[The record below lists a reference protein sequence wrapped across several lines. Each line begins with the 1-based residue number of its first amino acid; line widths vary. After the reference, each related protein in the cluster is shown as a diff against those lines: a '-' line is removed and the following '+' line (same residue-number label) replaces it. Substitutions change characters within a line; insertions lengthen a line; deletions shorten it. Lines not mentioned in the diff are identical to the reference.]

1 MKQILLIDKDPIFTS
16 TISSILARENFTV
29 RVAKDGKEATGA
41 LCEEVFDLV
50 ITDVFMSFANGFE
63 LVNNIRQNESTKHTA
78 VIVISDI
85 ANEQSIAHCM
95 RAGADA
101 YLKKPLHI
109 PQLLSGI
116 MNLVR
121 NEKNVAA

>member
-1 MKQILLIDKDPIFTS
+1 MKQILLIDKDPVFTS
-16 TISSILARENFTV
+16 TISSILARENFIV
-29 RVAKDGKEATGA
+29 RVAKDGKEAAGA
-41 LCEEVFDLV
+41 LSEKVFDLV

-63 LVNNIRQNESTKHTA
+63 LVSNIRQNESTRHTP

-85 ANEQSIAHCM
+85 ANELSIAHCM

-101 YLKKPLHI
+101 YLKKPFNI
-109 PQLLSGI
+109 SQLLSGI
-116 MNLVR
+116 KNLVR